1 MFLMMMALLMMMMMM
16 MIRISTDELAMFYS
30 LTKVFKIQL
39 IVDYLY

>member
-1 MFLMMMALLMMMMMM
+1 MFLMMMALLVMMMM
-16 MIRISTDELAMFYS
+16 MIRISIDELAMFYS